1 MPISTPCP
9 APPAADLP
17 RSILDLAR
25 DLGLREAEWL
35 PYGRNKAKVLI
46 SALHGRRD
54 RPDGKLVVVSSITP
68 TPAGDGKTTMTIG
81 IGQALC
87 RMGHRAVIALRE
99 PSIGPTLGLKGGGT
113 GGGKSQ
119 VVPME
124 EINLHFTG
132 DFHAVTSA
140 HNLLAAAL
148 DNHLHHGNALG
159 LDVRQVS
166 WRRVVDMNDR
176 ALRKIVVGLGGRL
189 EGVPREGGFLIT
201 SASEIMAVLCLA
213 DDLADLRAR
222 LGRMVV
228 GLTAD
233 GKPVPADA
241 LGVTGAMTAL
251 LRDAIHPNL
260 VQTMEGTPAL
270 IHGGPFANIAHGCN
284 SVIATRL
291 ALKLGDLCLTEAGFA
306 TDLGAEKFFD
316 IKCRLAGLQPAAAVI
331 VATARALK
339 YHGGIPVDRLGEE
352 NLDALRR
359 GLPNLEAHI
368 DSIREFKVPVLVGLN
383 RYPTDTEGE
392 HRAVIDHCAR
402 LGVGAHVADVF
413 GQGGAGGQ
421 DLAAALVRLLASER
435 SAFTPLYPLDAP
447 LKDKLHAIVTRVYGG
462 DGVDYPARVERLIGQ
477 AEALGY
483 GALPVCVAKTQRSLS
498 DDPARLGR
506 PRGFRIT
513 VNDLFISAGAGFLVA
528 LTGDITTMPGFPRHP
543 NAERI
548 DVGADGAITGVF

>member
-25 DLGLREAEWL
+25 DLGLGEAEWL

-46 SALHGRRD
+46 SALHGRRA

-189 EGVPREGGFLIT
+189 DGVPREGGFLIT

-331 VATARALK
+331 VVTARALK

-352 NLDALRR
+352 NLDALMR

-421 DLAAALVRLLASER
+421 DLAAALVQLLASER

-528 LTGDITTMPGFPRHP
+528 LTGDITTMPGFPRRP